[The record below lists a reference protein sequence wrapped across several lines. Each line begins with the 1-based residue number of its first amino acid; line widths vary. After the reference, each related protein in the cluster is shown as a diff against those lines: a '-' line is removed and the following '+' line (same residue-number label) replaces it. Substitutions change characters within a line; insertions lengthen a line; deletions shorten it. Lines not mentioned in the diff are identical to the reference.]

1 MFITAC
7 FLFMVRRALSYL
19 IFCIYKKGLAAECP
33 PWCICLKSAY
43 ACSIY
48 SGKAMEFSLKIWIKM
63 SLNSASITV

>member
-7 FLFMVRRALSYL
+7 FLFMVRRAPSYL
-19 IFCIYKKGLAAECP
+19 IFCIYKKGWLQNVL